1 MDNNNKFL
9 NAKKKIDSLVSNNF
23 NFDDENTYKKD
34 TFSTNFIP
42 DRLLK
47 KENYSVAALRY
58 ML

>member
-47 KENYSVAALRY
+47 KEYYSVAALRY